1 MCLAG
6 ANSEGLTIANA
17 DVNHNSVTDL
27 GTNGKQ
33 QCYGIGC
40 RYDAMGNGSTANFKA
55 QSFSLRLQSKL
66 DGVSPMSAYTYFLHR
81 GVINYDGNGIVS
93 IST

>member
-6 ANSEGLTIANA
+6 ANSEGLTIANG
-17 DVNHNSVTDL
+17 DVNHNSVTNL
-27 GTNGKQ
+27 GANGQQ